1 MNKWMLAKSAGYEGP
16 RSKYA
21 PSVMNLNQ
29 APDKKIHEAAEARLQ
44 TVT

>member
-1 MNKWMLAKSAGYEGP
+1 MLAKSAGCEGP

-29 APDKKIHEAAEARLQ
+29 APDTKIHEAAEARLQ